1 MAVSISPQ
9 AAPRRPLVPGLAW
22 WPLALT
28 SCVVVA
34 ILTIQSIHWGA
45 AAVSVAA
52 VVCIHLRSR
61 AAGLAGVW
69 LLWLLL
75 PGARRL
81 LGLAEG
87 FFVNADPLALAPFA
101 ATGIVGAVELS
112 RARLGRRGKWVL
124 GAAVIGF
131 LFGAPMGLLTEPLP
145 ALYAAC
151 AYVGAVLAF
160 AAGYREPATRAL
172 TLYRTLAIAGV
183 PIAAY
188 AVLQILAPLTPWD
201 ALWLGSVEFTS
212 IGNKEEGT
220 LRAFGTLNSP
230 ATLAAV
236 LGLAVLG
243 LLSARRFG
251 LLPSAALLVVLA
263 GVALTLV
270 RSVWLALGL
279 TLVLMVLVSPVRVTR
294 RVLVV
299 AVLGVAVFPFV
310 GAGSP
315 VTSTVGERATTLT
328 DVEGDTSAQERVNT
342 PKTLGPMLI
351 RDPLGFGLGT
361 AGEANR
367 LGSGGGLRATDN
379 AFLALLIQNGGVGL
393 VLVFG
398 AAAAGFV
405 SALRNVR
412 RERTTN
418 DLAVVAGIS
427 FVGALAIAGDVFYG
441 VTGAAFWYLIGFAVR
456 RDERAGDLSGA

>member
-1 MAVSISPQ
+1 MAASLSPQ
-9 AAPRRPLVPGLAW
+9 TVSRRALVPALAW
-22 WPLALT
+22 WPLALV
-28 SCVVVA
+28 SCVAVA
-34 ILTIQSIHWGA
+34 LLTTFSIHWA
-45 AAVSVAA
+45 AATVSVAA

-75 PGARRL
+75 PLVRRL

-87 FFVNADPLALAPFA
+87 YFVNADPLALAPFA
-101 ATGIVGAVELS
+101 ATGIVGAIELR
-112 RARLGRRGKWVL
+112 RARLGRRAKQVL
-124 GAAVIGF
+124 GAAALGF
-131 LFGAPMGLLTEPLP
+131 LFGVPMGLLTEPLP

-151 AYVGAVLAF
+151 AYVGALLAF
-160 AAGYREPATRAL
+160 AAGYREPSAGGLSLFRTFAL
-172 TLYRTLAIAGV
+172 AGV
-183 PIAAY
+183 PIAVY
-188 AVLQILAPLTPWD
+188 SVLQIVAPLTPWD
-201 ALWLGSVEFTS
+201 ELWLGSVDFTS
-212 IGNKEEGT
+212 IGSKEEGD

-236 LGLAVLG
+236 LGLALLG

-251 LLPSAALLVVLA
+251 PLPSAALLVGLA
-263 GVALTLV
+263 AVAVTLV
-270 RSVWLALGL
+270 RSVWIALGL
-279 TLVLMVLVSPVRVTR
+279 TLVLMALVSPVRVTR

-299 AVLGVAVFPFV
+299 AVLGVATFPFV
-310 GAGSP
+310 AAGSP

-342 PKTLGPMLI
+342 PKTLGPMLV
-351 RDPLGFGLGT
+351 REPLGFGLGT

-379 AFLALLIQNGGVGL
+379 AFLALMVQNGAVGL

-398 AAAAGFV
+398 AAAAGFF
-405 SALRNVR
+405 SALRAVR
-412 RERTTN
+412 RRRSVQ
-418 DLAVVAGIS
+418 DLAAFAGIT
-427 FVGALAIAGDVFYG
+427 FLGVLAIAGDVLYG

-456 RDERAGDLSGA
+456 EDERADDLSDP